1 MSRQICLSD
10 DGPQSKTHRPMPI
23 KTSKRLST
31 GRVLQGIEHQFVDI
45 APAPVFSRLKR
56 LDDGMMAPVEMARR
70 MLVG

>member
-1 MSRQICLSD
+1 
-10 DGPQSKTHRPMPI
+10 MPI

-56 LDDGMMAPVEMARR
+56 LDDGMTSRVEMARR
-70 MLVG
+70 MPVG